1 MLAGDK
7 HHLGDAIMELFT
19 ARVCPY
25 AHRTR
30 LALLE
35 KGLEFEHI
43 EIDFKNK
50 SERFLAASPYGKV
63 PALVHDGQTIYESVI
78 INEYLDEVF
87 TDPPLMPSSATLRA
101 KARIWT
107 HYCNEYFTP
116 DHYAVI
122 RNRDPGQHAE
132 LAAKAAER
140 LRFVERE
147 AFAKLSGDGPYWFGA
162 EVGLTDLAWYPYF
175 ERMPAWTHYRGV
187 TIPEDCPRLAAWA
200 ETMAARPSVRRI
212 ANDAAY
218 YIDSYKDRAGE
229 AMAA

>member
-1 MLAGDK
+1 
-7 HHLGDAIMELFT
+7 MELFT

-50 SERFLAASPYGKV
+50 SERFLAVSPYGKV
-63 PALVHDGQTIYESVI
+63 PALVHDGQTIYESAI

-87 TDPPLMPSSATLRA
+87 PDPPLMPSNPALRA

-116 DHYAVI
+116 DLYAVI
-122 RNRDPGQHAE
+122 RNRERGKHPE
-132 LAAKAAER
+132 LAARATER
-140 LRFVERE
+140 LRFIERE

-175 ERMPAWTHYRGV
+175 ERLPAWTHYRGV
-187 TIPEDCPRLAAWA
+187 AIPDDCPRLAAWA
-200 ETMAARPSVRRI
+200 ETMAARPSVRQV

-218 YIDSYKDRAGE
+218 YIDSYKARAGE

>member
-1 MLAGDK
+1 
-7 HHLGDAIMELFT
+7 MELFT

-25 AHRTR
+25 AHRSR

-43 EIDFKNK
+43 EVDFSNK
-50 SERFLAASPYGKV
+50 SERFLAVSPYGKV
-63 PALVHDGQTIYESVI
+63 PALFHDGKTIYESVI

-87 TDPPLMPSSATLRA
+87 PEPPLMPESYAFRA

-107 HYCNEYFTP
+107 HYCTEYFTP
-116 DHYAVI
+116 DLYAVI
-122 RNRDPGQHAE
+122 RNREPEKHAE
-132 LAAKAAER
+132 LTAKAVER

-147 AFAKLSGDGPYWFGA
+147 ALGKLSGDGPYWFGSQ
-162 EVGLTDLAWYPYF
+162 VSLTDLAWYPYF
-175 ERMPAWTHYRGV
+175 ERLPAWTHYRGLA
-187 TIPEDCPRLAAWA
+187 IPDDCPRLRAWA
-200 ETMAARPSVRRI
+200 EAMAGRDSVRQI

-218 YIDSYKDRAGE
+218 YIDSYKGYAGE

>member
-1 MLAGDK
+1 
-7 HHLGDAIMELFT
+7 MELFT

-50 SERFLAASPYGKV
+50 SERFLAVSPYGKV
-63 PALVHDGQTIYESVI
+63 PALAHDGQTIYESVI

-87 TDPPLMPSSATLRA
+87 PDPPLMPSSPTLRA
-101 KARIWT
+101 RARIWT

-122 RNRDPGQHAE
+122 RNREPARHAE
-132 LAAKAAER
+132 LAAKAAKAAER

-147 AFAKLSGDGPYWFGA
+147 ALGRLSGDGPYWFGA
-162 EVGLTDLAWYPYF
+162 EVSLTDLAWYPYF
-175 ERMPAWTHYRGV
+175 ERLPAWTHYRGI
-187 TIPEDCPRLAAWA
+187 TLPDDCPRLAAWA
-200 ETMAARPSVRRI
+200 EAMAARPSVRQI
-212 ANDAAY
+212 ANDADY

-229 AMAA
+229 PMAA

>member
-1 MLAGDK
+1 M
-7 HHLGDAIMELFT
+7 IMQLFT

-50 SERFLAASPYGKV
+50 SEQFLAVSPYGKV
-63 PALVHDGQTIYESVI
+63 PALFHDGQTIYESVI

-87 TDPPLMPSSATLRA
+87 PNPPLMAESPILRA

-116 DHYAVI
+116 DLYAVI
-122 RNRDPGQHAE
+122 RNREPGKHAE

-140 LRFVERE
+140 LRTVERE
-147 AFAKLSGDGPYWFGA
+147 ALSKLSGDGPYWFGSQIS
-162 EVGLTDLAWYPYF
+162 LTDLAWYPYF
-175 ERMPAWTHYRGV
+175 ERLPAWTHYRGLA
-187 TIPEDCPRLAAWA
+187 IPEDCPRLAAWA
-200 ETMAARPSVRRI
+200 EAMAGRASVRQI
-212 ANDAAY
+212 ANDPAY

-229 AMAA
+229 RMAA

>member
-1 MLAGDK
+1 MQ
-7 HHLGDAIMELFT
+7 LFT

-35 KGLEFEHI
+35 KGLEFDHI

-50 SERFLAASPYGKV
+50 SPEFLAVSPYGKV
-63 PALVHDGQTIYESVI
+63 PALFHDGQTIYESAI

-87 TDPPLMPSSATLRA
+87 PNPPLMPESPALRA

-116 DHYAVI
+116 DLYAVI
-122 RNRDPGQHAE
+122 RNREPAKHAE
-132 LAAKAAER
+132 LAARATER

-147 AFAKLSGDGPYWFGA
+147 AFGKLSGGGPYWFGA
-162 EVGLTDLAWYPYF
+162 QVSLTDLAWYPYF
-175 ERMPAWTHYRGV
+175 ERLPAWTHYRGLA
-187 TIPEDCPRLAAWA
+187 ISDDCPRLAAWA
-200 ETMAARPSVRRI
+200 TAMAARDSARQV

-218 YIDSYKDRAGE
+218 YIASYKDRAGDR
-229 AMAA
+229 MAA

>member
-1 MLAGDK
+1 
-7 HHLGDAIMELFT
+7 MELFT

-25 AHRTR
+25 AHRSR

-43 EIDFKNK
+43 EIDLKNK
-50 SERFLAASPYGKV
+50 SERFLAVSPYGKV
-63 PALVHDGQTIYESVI
+63 PALFHDGKTIYESVI

-87 TDPPLMPSSATLRA
+87 PNPPLMPKSYTYRA

-116 DHYAVI
+116 DLYAVI
-122 RNRDPGQHAE
+122 RNREPEKHAE
-132 LAAKAAER
+132 LVARTVER
-140 LRFVERE
+140 LRFVEAE
-147 AFAKLSGDGPYWFGA
+147 AFGKLSGDGPYWFGS
-162 EVGLTDLAWYPYF
+162 EISLTDLAWYPYF
-175 ERMPAWTHYRGV
+175 ERLPAWTHYRGLA
-187 TIPEDCPRLAAWA
+187 IPEDCPRLTAWA
-200 ETMAARPSVRRI
+200 EAMAARPSVRQI

-218 YIDSYKDRAGE
+218 YIDSYKGYAGA

>member
-1 MLAGDK
+1 
-7 HHLGDAIMELFT
+7 MELFT

-25 AHRTR
+25 AHRSR

-35 KGLEFEHI
+35 KGVAFEHI
-43 EIDFKNK
+43 EIDLADK
-50 SERFLAASPYGKV
+50 SERFLAVSPYGKV
-63 PALVHDGQTIYESVI
+63 PALFHAGKTIYESVI

-87 TDPPLMPSSATLRA
+87 PDPPLMPESYAFRA

-116 DHYAVI
+116 DLYAVI
-122 RNRDPGQHAE
+122 RNREPGKHAE
-132 LAAKAAER
+132 LAARAAER

-147 AFAKLSGDGPYWFGA
+147 AFGKLSGEGPYWFGSQ
-162 EVGLTDLAWYPYF
+162 VSLTDLAWYPYF
-175 ERMPAWTHYRGV
+175 ERLPAWTHYRGFD
-187 TIPEDCPRLAAWA
+187 IPDDCPRLAAWA
-200 ETMAARPSVRRI
+200 EAMAGRPAVRKI

-218 YIDSYKDRAGE
+218 YIDSYKRYAGE